1 METSIVIIELMKE
14 ALQAMERR
22 NAVGNEY
29 KEYLNK
35 GIKSL
40 RQAIELAENQNPA
53 FTNKSEEVCNL
64 LKQAHDIL
72 SGSSSLKK
80 LQWNELT
87 TQEINN
93 LYKKTYKD
101 LQDDVQWNDHYKITK
116 SIEAKLKEK
125 NT

>member
-1 METSIVIIELMKE
+1 MIIELMKE

-40 RQAIELAENQNPA
+40 QQAIELAENQNPA

-64 LKQAHDIL
+64 LRQAHDIL
-72 SGSSSLKK
+72 SGSSSLRK

-87 TQEINN
+87 SHEINS
-93 LYKKTYKD
+93 LYRKTYPD
-101 LQDDVQWNDHYKITK
+101 CETVGWGDHTTIVK
-116 SIEAKLKEK
+116 SVEAKIMEK